1 MWEIHVFSSDTWI
14 TRLCTGY
21 DNFFNSILH
30 GVFAQEWSTRGI
42 TFVLWS
48 LCSGLRREPPTP
60 DIHNTLTQR
69 IQQLSSAETQYTE
82 SADNDAFS
90 QQRHLERI
98 IEQLKEENK

>member
-48 LCSGLRREPPTP
+48 LCSGLRREPPAP